1 MADHL
6 GCSHDLD
13 IEARRVA
20 DEVGL
25 AFGRTASL
33 NAEPAVMAA
42 LADLVVAAT
51 PPEEAPLT
59 PTPRNRPNSRQ

>member
-1 MADHL
+1 DHL
-6 GCSHDLD
+6 EVLYDLD
-13 IEARRVA
+13 IEARAVA

-33 NAEPAVMAA
+33 NAEPTVMAA

-51 PPEEAPLT
+51 PPEEAP
-59 PTPRNRPNSRQ
+59 